1 MSNYWDFIVL
11 YRHDSLFLDSLSI
24 ELFNKI
30 NPLKLNGNLNDF
42 YISLE
47 YTRDAFELGYIK
59 DRSENH
65 LRIGLKIPYNG
76 EKINSIFRDLGKGF
90 IKIEHSPELDE
101 IENIKALATQLKNI
115 SEENLGKT
123 GKLAHLIHHYLT
135 QNGMDLV
142 KDRKEAINEGRNLLK
157 KYPTLYNQIIMYLG
171 DAYYYIIELY
181 NQLNTANNEQHPR
194 L

>member
-42 YISLE
+42 YISVE

-135 QNGMDLV
+135 QNRMDLV

-157 KYPTLYNQIIMYLG
+157 KISYSL
-171 DAYYYIIELY
+171 
-181 NQLNTANNEQHPR
+181 
-194 L
+194 

>member
-42 YISLE
+42 YISVE

-135 QNGMDLV
+135 QNRMDLV